1 MLDTI
6 LKIVSILSA
15 SVNIITKAAE
25 VLQKAKDKH
34 QKSNRPARIR
44 VAFLI

>member
-15 SVNIITKAAE
+15 SVNLITKAAE
-25 VLQKAKDKH
+25 LLQKTKDKH
-34 QKSNRPARIR
+34 QKSNRPRQE
-44 VAFLI
+44 